1 MSINYIKN
9 FFKKRQIQKEDKN
22 NKIIFKRK
30 KDQKLIIKINFIEKI
45 KKSHIL
51 TFILILML
59 LLSMFVNAFLK
70 INIVEITKNDN
81 ITNISIAYKSIDKF
95 RWKYLFMVK
104 DVDIENAIRTNQK
117 NIKTIKITKLPTNT
131 LKIELESYEPIFK
144 TVFNDKNYII
154 ISNWVFIPS
163 SNENK
168 TLNKINLK
176 TNKETHFPDYKIIV
190 SEKYLKKIQSL
201 NDKIF
206 KNITNLKIKELDY
219 YIIERE
225 LHIIDLNWARIIFD
239 LEWDLDKQVKRLSI
253 FNKNYFD
260 LTKIG
265 MIYIDLRINNKIF
278 YCASWEKW
286 INNLTCV
293 NNLTNIYLNKK

>member
-1 MSINYIKN
+1 MLINYIKN

-45 KKSHIL
+45 KKSHIF

-70 INIVEITKNDN
+70 INIVKITKNDN
-81 ITNISIAYKSIDKF
+81 ITNISIAYESIDKF

-131 LKIELESYEPIFK
+131 LKIELESYDPIFK

-168 TLNKINLK
+168 TLSKINLK

-190 SEKYLKKIQSL
+190 SEKYLKRIQSL
-201 NDKIF
+201 KDKIS
-206 KNITNLKIKELDY
+206 KNITNLKTKELDY
-219 YIIERE
+219 YITERE
-225 LHIIDLNWARIIFD
+225 LHIIDSNWARIIFD